1 MWHDVRYGLR
11 SIAAQPGFT
20 ALAIVTLALGIGA
33 ATTIFSVIQ
42 NVLLDPF
49 PYRNA
54 DRVIAIRIHD
64 ATNPQPFGRPVLRT
78 PEFLDYV
85 EQTRVIEDAIG
96 GISSDV
102 LMTVNGGTEQVNGGA
117 VTPNMF
123 EFLGV
128 SPLLGRALNAADG
141 EPGAPP
147 VAVMAHKMWVKY
159 FSGDPAIVGQ
169 VLTLNGIPRTVVG
182 VMPNRFTKLA
192 ADIYVPVKL
201 TRADAEIQDRYYVFQ
216 ARLKPG
222 VTIAQATADLDA
234 VAHRVAKTYPQNYPP
249 KFNLIVVPWVDSI
262 VGEFRTTLYIMS
274 AAVALLLLIACFN
287 VAIMLLARA
296 TARGREM
303 AVRASLGASRSR
315 LVGQLLI
322 ESVMLATA
330 GAALGC
336 LFAWIGIKGV
346 VPLIPEGMIPREV
359 VIGLNPKVL
368 AFSLAAAI
376 GTVLLFGLAPAIQA
390 ARRDIVQPL
399 RQTGKGTSS
408 SSGGGLRNGLII
420 AEIAL
425 SLVLLAGAGILI
437 RSFVKLQQVDL
448 GMNPDNIVVARLP
461 FPPGDR
467 YKAAVEVQ
475 QFFEELLPRLE
486 RLPGVIAAAETT
498 TLPPYGGVGTEIEIP
513 GRTHAEKWNGQV
525 QLVSE
530 GYAQTLGLRLLRG
543 RMLTK
548 TEVSGARK
556 VAVVNQTLVTRY
568 FGGEDPIGRDIQL
581 LVFKGIPD
589 GAVPDPTFQIVGVI
603 ADVKNSGVQDPPEPE
618 AMVPHTLVG
627 RVFMRGVLIR
637 TAADPGGLLNSVRRE
652 VWAVDRGMAITD
664 SGTLN
669 SYLQRFT
676 YAAPRFSLT
685 LVSVFAGVG
694 LVLVVIGVYSVVGY
708 SVSRQTHE
716 IGIRMALGAQRR
728 DVLLLVVRLTLT
740 LVGIGIAIGLA
751 GSVAVSRVLAN
762 QIWGVSP
769 RDPVA
774 LGSVAAGMLL
784 AALVACYVPARRAM
798 KVDPIIA
805 LRQE

>member
-11 SIAAQPGFT
+11 SIARQPGFT
-20 ALAIVTLALGIGA
+20 ALAVVTLALGIGA

-49 PYRNA
+49 PYRDA

-96 GISSDV
+96 GISSDT
-102 LMTVNGGTEQVNGGA
+102 LMTLNGGTEQVNGGA

-123 EFLGV
+123 DFLGV
-128 SPLLGRALNAADG
+128 SPLLGRALKAADG

-147 VAVMAHKMWVKY
+147 VAVMAHRMWVKY
-159 FSGDPAIVGQ
+159 FSADPAIVGQ
-169 VLTLNGIPRTVVG
+169 VLTLNGIPRTIVG
-182 VMPNRFTKLA
+182 VMPNRFTKLG

-234 VAHRVAKTYPQNYPP
+234 VAHNVAKTYPQNYPP
-249 KFNLIVVPWVDSI
+249 KFNVIVVPWVDSI

-274 AAVALLLLIACFN
+274 AAVGLLLVIACFN

-303 AVRASLGASRSR
+303 AVRASLGASRGR

-336 LFAWIGIKGV
+336 LFAWVGIKGV

-359 VIGLNPKVL
+359 VISLNSTVL

-376 GTVLLFGLAPAIQA
+376 GTVLLFGLAPAVQT

-399 RQTGKGTSS
+399 RQAGKGTSS
-408 SSGGGLRNGLII
+408 SSGGALRNGLII

-425 SLVLLAGAGILI
+425 SLVLLAGAGVLI
-437 RSFVKLQQVDL
+437 RSFVKLQHVDL

-461 FPPGDR
+461 FPPGGR

-486 RLPGVIAAAETT
+486 RLPGVVAAAETT

-513 GRTHAEKWNGQV
+513 GRTHVDKWRGQV

-543 RMLTK
+543 RMLTRS
-548 TEVSGARK
+548 EVTGVRK

-603 ADVKNSGVQDPPEPE
+603 ADVKNAGVQDPPEPE

-664 SGTLN
+664 SGTLEE
-669 SYLQRFT
+669 YLQRFT

-708 SVSRQTHE
+708 AVSRQTHE

-728 DVLLLVVRLTLT
+728 DVLVLVVRLTLT
-740 LVGIGIAIGLA
+740 LVGIGIAIGLG
-751 GSVAVSRVLAN
+751 GSLAVSRVLAN

>member
-1 MWHDVRYGLR
+1 
-11 SIAAQPGFT
+11 
-20 ALAIVTLALGIGA
+20 
-33 ATTIFSVIQ
+33 
-42 NVLLDPF
+42 
-49 PYRNA
+49 
-54 DRVIAIRIHD
+54 
-64 ATNPQPFGRPVLRT
+64 
-78 PEFLDYV
+78 
-85 EQTRVIEDAIG
+85 
-96 GISSDV
+96 
-102 LMTVNGGTEQVNGGA
+102 
-117 VTPNMF
+117 
-123 EFLGV
+123 
-128 SPLLGRALNAADG
+128 
-141 EPGAPP
+141 
-147 VAVMAHKMWVKY
+147 
-159 FSGDPAIVGQ
+159 
-169 VLTLNGIPRTVVG
+169 
-182 VMPNRFTKLA
+182 
-192 ADIYVPVKL
+192 
-201 TRADAEIQDRYYVFQ
+201 
-216 ARLKPG
+216 
-222 VTIAQATADLDA
+222 
-234 VAHRVAKTYPQNYPP
+234 
-249 KFNLIVVPWVDSI
+249 
-262 VGEFRTTLYIMS
+262 
-274 AAVALLLLIACFN
+274 
-287 VAIMLLARA
+287 
-296 TARGREM
+296 M
-303 AVRASLGASRSR
+303 AVRASLGASRGR
-315 LVGQLLI
+315 LIGQLLI
-322 ESVMLATA
+322 ESVMLAFA

-359 VIGLNPKVL
+359 VISLNPKVL
-368 AFSLAAAI
+368 AFSLAAAV
-376 GTVLLFGLAPAIQA
+376 GTVLLFGLAPAVQT

-399 RQTGKGTSS
+399 RQTGKGTGSAG
-408 SSGGGLRNGLII
+408 SGGALRNGLIVT
-420 AEIAL
+420 EIAL
-425 SLVLLAGAGILI
+425 SLVLLAGAGVLI

-461 FPPGDR
+461 FPPGER

-475 QFFEELLPRLE
+475 QFFDELLPRLH
-486 RLPGVIAAAETT
+486 RLPGVVAAAETT

-513 GRTHAEKWNGQV
+513 GRTHSEKWNGQV

-530 GYAQTLGLRLLRG
+530 RYAETLGLRLVRG
-543 RMLTK
+543 RMLTQ

-581 LVFKGIPD
+581 LEFKTIPD
-589 GAVPDPTFQIVGVI
+589 SPVADPTFQIVGVI
-603 ADVKNSGVQDPPEPE
+603 ADVKNAGVQDPPEPE

-637 TAADPGGLLNSVRRE
+637 TAGAPGALLNSVRRE

-669 SYLQRFT
+669 EYLQRFT

-694 LVLVVIGVYSVVGY
+694 LILVVIGVYSVVGY

-716 IGIRMALGAQRR
+716 IGIRVALGAQRR
-728 DVLLLVVRLTLT
+728 DVLALVVRLTLT

-769 RDPVA
+769 RDPIA
-774 LGSVAAGMLL
+774 LGTVAAGMLL